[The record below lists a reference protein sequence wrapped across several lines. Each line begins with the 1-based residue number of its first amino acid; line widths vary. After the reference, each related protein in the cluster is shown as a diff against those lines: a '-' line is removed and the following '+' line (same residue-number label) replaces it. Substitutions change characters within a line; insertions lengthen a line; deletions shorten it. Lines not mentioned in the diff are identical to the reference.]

1 MDGKCPAEVYDDPES
16 ACRVMLG
23 LFDSQEDCARF
34 HYCPVRQC
42 AIESRWPKRGGR
54 DRRRMTR
61 VAAQFIG
68 VAFDGP
74 KLPEEALGGSSG
86 S

>member
-23 LFDSQEDCARF
+23 LFATQEDCARF
-34 HYCPVRQC
+34 HHCPVRQC
-42 AIESRWPKRGGR
+42 AMESRWRTGRR
-54 DRRRMTR
+54 DRRQMTR

-74 KLPEEALGGSSG
+74 KPPEEPPGESSG